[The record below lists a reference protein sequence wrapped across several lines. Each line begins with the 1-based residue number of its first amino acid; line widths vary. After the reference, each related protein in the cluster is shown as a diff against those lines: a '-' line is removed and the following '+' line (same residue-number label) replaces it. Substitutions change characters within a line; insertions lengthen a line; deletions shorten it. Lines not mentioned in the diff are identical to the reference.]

1 VTNEPGHQN
10 HEFSKIRQVPFIT
23 RDART
28 TQNSM
33 PERKKKKKNSRP
45 AFCHDH
51 EHEHEHDL
59 VNGASPLKIANR
71 KIKITEADM
80 LNWRGNCP

>member
-1 VTNEPGHQN
+1 MNRGTKTMNFQKSDKSHLS
-10 HEFSKIRQVPFIT
+10 H
-23 RDART
+23 A
-28 TQNSM
+28 M
-33 PERKKKKKNSRP
+33 PEQLKTQCPREKKKKKNSRP